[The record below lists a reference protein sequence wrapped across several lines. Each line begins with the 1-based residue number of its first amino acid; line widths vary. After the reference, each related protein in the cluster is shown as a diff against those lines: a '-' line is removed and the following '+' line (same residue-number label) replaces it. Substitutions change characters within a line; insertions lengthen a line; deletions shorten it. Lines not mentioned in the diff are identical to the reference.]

1 MIEFSIA
8 FRLYFSFLFFYMLIR
23 PCFCF
28 LGKLHALKTLF
39 AGENIDLY
47 QEDLSTQTHA
57 ISVVNFY
64 DCFQF
69 NRKINHLLQF
79 LFHPRQPV
87 CEMMLLLRDQNGPP
101 TFPGALL
108 RAGFVN
114 FFRHLLQTPDSVV

>member
-1 MIEFSIA
+1 MSEFSIA

-28 LGKLHALKTLF
+28 FGKLHALKTLF

-47 QEDLSTQTHA
+47 QEELSTQTHA

-69 NRKINHLLQF
+69 NRKINRPLQS

-87 CEMMLLLRDQNGPP
+87 CEMMLLLRDQQGPP
-101 TFPGALL
+101 SFPGALL
-108 RAGFVN
+108 RAGFCKLFSSFIAN
-114 FFRHLLQTPDSVV
+114 P